1 MEKRIDGHTRL
12 LGLIGTP
19 VGHSGSPAM
28 YNYSFEKLGINYAY
42 LAFDVP
48 VEKVGAFID
57 TMHTLNMR
65 GANVTMPDK
74 QAVMPYMDELSPAAR
89 IVGAVNT
96 IVNDDGRLT
105 GHMTDGEGFVRN
117 LKEHGVDVDGKKM
130 VVIGAGGAATA
141 IQVQSALDGAR
152 EIAIFNIK
160 DAFFT
165 RAQETAQKIKAEKPD
180 CAVQVCDL
188 ADTAL
193 LAREIAT
200 AEILVNATL
209 SGMAPH
215 EDTTAIPDPS
225 VFREDL
231 VVCDAVYNPKETRMM
246 REARE
251 AGVKTIVSGSGML
264 LWQGAAALTLYTGEQ
279 MPTDEVNALFF
290 K

>member
-28 YNYSFEKLGINYAY
+28 YNYEKLGINYAY

-152 EIAIFNIK
+152 EIAIFNIA
-160 DAFFT
+160 DEFYA
-165 RAQETAQKIKAEKPD
+165 RAEETVAKLGEKCPE
-180 CAVQVCDL
+180 VKVSVTDL
-188 ADTAL
+188 ADTAAL
-193 LAREIAT
+193 LEK
-200 AEILVNATL
+200 L
-209 SGMAPH
+209 
-215 EDTTAIPDPS
+215 PS
-225 VFREDL
+225 LTSRMPFLPV
-231 VVCDAVYNPKETRMM
+231 PKKPPKR
-246 REARE
+246 
-251 AGVKTIVSGSGML
+251 
-264 LWQGAAALTLYTGEQ
+264 
-279 MPTDEVNALFF
+279 
-290 K
+290 